1 LKLQR
6 ISALARADLKKLRR
20 EPAALFLVI
29 LFPLVLT
36 LAFGVAFGAV
46 GGQSTTYQVGV
57 VNLDSVTPPSQWSQY
72 LIGNITSTKVLV
84 VSPYVDNS
92 TAQADLV
99 QGKIQAVLIIP
110 ADFSES
116 CISYWAHP
124 TNSSLWIN
132 ATIGL
137 YLDSGSLF
145 ATQAIPPMAQQ
156 VLAATLYG
164 SQKSSTSGPLQIGSP
179 SLIQASKN
187 TMFDYMAPGLFA
199 FSAIFLI
206 MIVAETFTVER
217 EQGYLRRIST
227 TPTTPTEFILSRA
240 VSNMVTGLLQVAV
253 VFLMAYL
260 VGFHTKAD
268 AVNLI
273 MAFIVMAFFAL
284 CCVGFGLIAATIA
297 KSPGAA
303 TGISF
308 IFIIPLMF
316 LGTFVFVGSSSVQ
329 AVSQFVPSY
338 YVTNAMTS
346 LLLRGAPVS
355 SPAIIL
361 DLAVISISSMI
372 VLSIG
377 ILLFRKYG
385 KA

>member
-1 LKLQR
+1 MKPQR

-57 VNLDSVTPPSQWSQY
+57 INLDSGTPPSQWSQY

-84 VSPYVDNS
+84 ASSYTDNS
-92 TAQADLV
+92 TAQVDLA
-99 QGKIQAVLIIP
+99 QGKIQVVLVIP

-116 CISYWAHP
+116 CISFWDHP
-124 TNSSLWIN
+124 NNSSFWIN
-132 ATIGL
+132 TTVGL
-137 YLDSGSLF
+137 YLDSGSLIV
-145 ATQAIPPMAQQ
+145 TQAVPPMVQQ
-156 VLAATLYG
+156 VLVATLYG
-164 SQKSSTSGPLQIGSP
+164 SQKFLTSGPLQIGSP
-179 SLIQASKN
+179 SLIQASRN

-217 EQGYLRRIST
+217 EQGYLRRIGT

-240 VSNMVTGLLQVAV
+240 VSNLATGLLQVAV
-253 VFLMAYL
+253 VFLVAYL
-260 VGFHTKAD
+260 VGFHAKAD

-273 MAFIVMAFFAL
+273 MAFIIMAFFAL
-284 CCVGFGLIAATIA
+284 CCVGFGLIVATIA

-316 LGTFVFVGSSSVQ
+316 LGTFVFVGTSSVQ
-329 AVSQFVPSY
+329 VVSQFMPSY
-338 YVTNAMTS
+338 YVTDAMTS
-346 LLLRGAPVS
+346 LLLRGAAPS
-355 SPAIIL
+355 SPSIL
-361 DLAVISISSMI
+361 LDFAVISVISLV
-372 VLSIG
+372 VLLIG

-385 KA
+385 RT